1 MTSFMKGDGTGR
13 FYMDRRSALRGIAG
27 SAALIASMSVA
38 GCARSSAEPIA
49 ETAYGKVKGAS
60 SNGIFAFKGIRYGA
74 PTGGANR
81 FMPPK
86 EPEPWSGV
94 LDVLD
99 YGNNAPQTNPNAK
112 GGPGDIFAPVGGE
125 PKRVE
130 SEDCLFL
137 NVWTPALNDGGK
149 RPVMV
154 WLHGGGFLSGSGS
167 RKIIAGENLSRRGN
181 VVVVTLNHRLNA
193 FGYSHFGDIGGP
205 EYAMSGNVGMLDIVQ
220 ALKWVR
226 DNIDQFGGDASRVMI
241 FGESG
246 GGQKVSMLMG
256 CPLAKGLFHRAAI
269 ESGPGIKML
278 DRDRATQVSE
288 IYLKELGLTPQTLP
302 DIQKMPTEK
311 ILAAFFPAMAKAGGM
326 TAGLI
331 DSFSPVIDP
340 VVLPQHPFSPTA
352 SPYAADVPLIIG
364 WNRTE
369 MTLFAD
375 PAAFTVDEAG
385 MVERVT
391 AIHGDSAPEI
401 IETYKTKYPDLS
413 APDLLFLIWSDYP
426 TMLFENLIAERRA
439 AQNQA
444 PTYLYRF
451 DWKSPV
457 QDGKYRTP
465 HTMEIPFVFDTTKVM
480 ASMTGG
486 TEEAAALAEQVSNA
500 WIALATMGDPNT
512 AEKGLPEWKPY
523 SPSER
528 STMLINTESRLVA
541 DPEKEEREL
550 LYRIYPNV

>member
-1 MTSFMKGDGTGR
+1 
-13 FYMDRRSALRGIAG
+13 
-27 SAALIASMSVA
+27 
-38 GCARSSAEPIA
+38 
-49 ETAYGKVKGAS
+49 
-60 SNGIFAFKGIRYGA
+60 
-74 PTGGANR
+74 
-81 FMPPK
+81 
-86 EPEPWSGV
+86 
-94 LDVLD
+94 
-99 YGNNAPQTNPNAK
+99 
-112 GGPGDIFAPVGGE
+112 
-125 PKRVE
+125 
-130 SEDCLFL
+130 
-137 NVWTPALNDGGK
+137 
-149 RPVMV
+149 
-154 WLHGGGFLSGSGS
+154 
-167 RKIIAGENLSRRGN
+167 
-181 VVVVTLNHRLNA
+181 
-193 FGYSHFGDIGGP
+193 
-205 EYAMSGNVGMLDIVQ
+205 
-220 ALKWVR
+220 
-226 DNIDQFGGDASRVMI
+226 
-241 FGESG
+241 
-246 GGQKVSMLMG
+246 
-256 CPLAKGLFHRAAI
+256 
-269 ESGPGIKML
+269 ML

-311 ILAAFFPAMAKAGGM
+311 ILAAFFPTLAKAGGM

-340 VVLPQHPFSPTA
+340 VVLPQHPFSPMA
-352 SPYAADVPLIIG
+352 SPYAADVPLIMG

-385 MVERVT
+385 LVKRVT

-457 QDGKYRTP
+457 QGGKYHTP

-480 ASMTGG
+480 TSMTGG
-486 TEEAAALAEQVSNA
+486 TDEAAALAAQVSNA
-500 WIALATMGDPNT
+500 WIALATKGDPNT

-528 STMLINTESRLVA
+528 STMLINTESQLVA

-550 LYRIYPNV
+550 FYRMYPNV